1 MRGQTLIARH
11 TVIGV
16 NVDSTALLAATR
28 DVPRLNCLRRGAD
41 TTDVRRLGLFTAAIS
56 MAAILI
62 TGCGLFSSGNRGP
75 DYTADVPLA
84 VRSLRVRVLEDMAV
98 VTEGETDA
106 ALNERVKSA
115 VQAELGRAGLF
126 VVHGREAALDVD
138 VRIELRASETMHYL
152 RGHVGLVAEANGV
165 AIAVAGSGEAWRSDG
180 EFPLAVSQMAVSALL
195 RSPGLAEFAEKKY
208 PKAAAKLNSDA
219 RDNPET
225 VARAKAH
232 FAQGNRQYELKHFQE
247 ALVEFE
253 AAYLAVPDPVFLY
266 NSAQCHRRMGH
277 DHEALDFY
285 RSYLR
290 NAPEAPNRAEVNKRI
305 QELEGK
311 QK

>member
-1 MRGQTLIARH
+1 M
-11 TVIGV
+11 
-16 NVDSTALLAATR
+16 
-28 DVPRLNCLRRGAD
+28 
-41 TTDVRRLGLFTAAIS
+41 
-56 MAAILI
+56 

-84 VRSLRVRVLEDMAV
+84 VKSLRMRVLEDMAV
-98 VTEGETDA
+98 VIEGEADSN
-106 ALNERVKSA
+106 LNDQVKAA

-126 VVHGREAALDVD
+126 IVHGREAALDVD
-138 VRIELRASETMHYL
+138 VRIELRVSETMNYL

-165 AIAVAGSGEAWRSDG
+165 AVAVAGSGQLLRSG
-180 EFPLAVSQMAVSALL
+180 SEFPLAASQQAVSALL
-195 RSPGLAEFAEKKY
+195 RSPALAEFAEKKH
-208 PKAAAKLNSDA
+208 PKATAKANADA
-219 RDNPET
+219 RENPET
-225 VARAKAH
+225 VARAKSH
-232 FAQGNRQYELKHFQE
+232 FAQGTRQYELKHFQE

-277 DHEALDFY
+277 DREALDFY

-290 NAPEAPNRAEVNKRI
+290 NAPEAPNRTEVTKRI